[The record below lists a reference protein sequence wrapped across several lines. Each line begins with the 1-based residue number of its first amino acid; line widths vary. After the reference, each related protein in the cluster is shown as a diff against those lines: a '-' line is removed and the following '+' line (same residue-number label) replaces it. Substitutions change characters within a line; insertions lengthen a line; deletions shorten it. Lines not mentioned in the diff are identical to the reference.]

1 MDTVFLEIVNMSIT
15 ASWVVVAILL
25 VRLLLTKAPKW
36 ISCVLWSLVG
46 LRLVLPFSFES
57 IFSLIPSTKTI
68 DTTVYSA
75 RPYIETGIGVI
86 DNNINEYIGDRY
98 FEGVTVPEN
107 TSDILLT
114 VLGFVWIAGIALML
128 IYTAASFLRLKK
140 QVSEAVPTDDIAWIC
155 DSVNTPFILGIVRP
169 RIYLP
174 SDMNES
180 DREYVIAHEKAHLKR
195 RDHLW
200 KPIGFL
206 ILSVYWFNPL
216 IWLAY
221 VLLCR
226 DIEVACD
233 EKVIK
238 ERGLDIKKPYSE
250 ALINCSVPRRSIAA
264 CPIAFGEVGVKERV
278 KNVLNYKTP
287 AFWIIIVALIA
298 CLATAVCFLTNPR
311 SENPAEKDFGNIK
324 VLDVGSDREDVSIEV
339 VSFKADNKTLKLTV
353 RWSND
358 STDTLDF
365 GEPFTIFQKQGSNWD
380 RVETNV
386 VWTMPAYPVLPN
398 QKREKEYTLTG
409 YSDFT
414 EKGTYR
420 FCTEYNFEKI
430 KGKKYSV
437 WVDFELK
444 EPVMSYE
451 DAAEKVVAMIE
462 NGLSTIGAEFNPAI
476 DTSNRILSGA
486 SKNIELSGGKEVI
499 TVYQYDNAVSARK
512 EAGYVSPDGYSISRP
527 NGNET
532 AVSQIDFMSE
542 PHWYLY
548 GNVIVCYDGRSNE
561 TGSVISAVCGT
572 QFAGVP
578 IADPITA
585 IRSLREKYPEFFD
598 LDDSEGL
605 IVYIWQMAENHYSC
619 ALESAKYDEFTDKS
633 LIVTA
638 TRGASIAEMKTILAA
653 YDTDKVEI
661 RPACNPISSYYYE
674 INDEYIAKVKR
685 LFGRTA
691 VSYAGAPQLSDYASF
706 VSSSIMTQLRSTE
719 LPTGLYSVESHITLD
734 TVSSALPAGEDGERF
749 TEYMIVCYEE
759 YSPLDHVPPCCV
771 VSPVVLTYDVRRDG
785 TYYAFADFWMPE
797 EGSGFERSIRD
808 KFPVDLADM
817 AINCTDYEDRLRE
830 ANLKKVNAWMN
841 AEWIEN

>member
-25 VRLLLTKAPKW
+25 VRLLLMKAPKW

-46 LRLVLPFSFES
+46 LRLILPFSFES

-86 DNNINEYIGDRY
+86 DNNINNYIGDRY

-107 TSDILLT
+107 SSDILIT

-128 IYTAASFLRLKK
+128 IYTAVSYFRLKK

-155 DSVNTPFILGIVRP
+155 DSVNTPFILGIFRP

-206 ILSVYWFNPL
+206 LLSVYWFNPL

-298 CLATAVCFLTNPR
+298 CLVTAVCFLTNPR
-311 SENPAEKDFGNIK
+311 SEKPVEKDFGNIR

-339 VSFKADNKTLKLTV
+339 VSFKADSKTLKLTV

-365 GEPFTIFQKQGSNWD
+365 SEPFAIFLKQGSNWD
-380 RVETNV
+380 KVETNT
-386 VWTMPAYPVLPN
+386 VWTMPAYPVLPD
-398 QKREKEYTLTG
+398 QKRDKEYTLTNCF
-409 YSDFT
+409 DFT

-420 FCTEYNFEKI
+420 FCTEYNFEKN
-430 KGKKYSV
+430 KSKDYSV

-451 DAAEKVVAMIE
+451 ELADKVVAMIE
-462 NGLSTIGAEFNPAI
+462 NGLSTIGAEFNTAV
-476 DTSNRILSGA
+476 DTSNRLLSGA
-486 SKNIELSGGKEVI
+486 AKNIELSERKEVI
-499 TVYQYDNAVSARK
+499 TVYQYDDAVSARK
-512 EAGYVSPDGYSISRP
+512 EAGYISSDGYSINRP

-532 AVSQIDFMSE
+532 AVSQIEFISE

-548 GNVIVCYDGRSNE
+548 GNVIVCYVGQSNE

-578 IADPITA
+578 MADPITA
-585 IRSLREKYPEFFD
+585 TQSLRNKYPEFFD

-605 IVYIWQMAENHYSC
+605 IVYIWRMAEDQYSC
-619 ALESAKYDEFTDKS
+619 VLESAKNDELADERF
-633 LIVTA
+633 IFA
-638 TRGASIAEMKTILAA
+638 RGTSIAEMKTILAT

-661 RPACNPISSYYYE
+661 RPGQSPISSYYYE

-691 VSYAGAPQLSDYASF
+691 VTYADTPQVTDAASF
-706 VSSSIMTQLRSTE
+706 VSSSIMTQMRSTE

-734 TVSSALPAGEDGERF
+734 TVSTALPSGEDGARF
-749 TEYMIVCYEE
+749 AEYMIVCYEE
-759 YSPLDHVPPCCV
+759 YSPLDHVPPCSV
-771 VSPVVLTYDVRRDG
+771 ISPAVLTYDVRRDG
-785 TYYAFADFWMPE
+785 SYTLADFWMPE
-797 EGSGFERSIRD
+797 EGSWFERSIRD
-808 KFPVDLADM
+808 KFPVDLADT
-817 AINCTDYEDRLRE
+817 AINCKDYEDELRE
-830 ANLKKVNAWMN
+830 ANLKKVNVWMN
-841 AEWIEN
+841 SEQIEN